1 MIRDKEDVIG
11 LFNKIHDFEYDY
23 SSYEYVDENTKSF
36 IIHKMCNTKF
46 LSSFNTHGLGV
57 GCPKCGSKSMR
68 RKV

>member
-1 MIRDKEDVIG
+1 MIRDKEDVID

-23 SSYEYVDENTKSF
+23 SLYEYVDEDAKSF

-46 LSSFNTHGLGV
+46 KSSFNIHGLGV
-57 GCPKCGSKSMR
+57 GCPICSSKSMR